1 MRLPPPHVRW
11 PLAIVVALV
20 LHVVVSLATVFVAT
34 SNPSYAVEEDYYEK
48 ALHWDEKR
56 AQDRRNIELG
66 WRIEIEVEPPD
77 SAGSP
82 AALEAILTGADEG
95 PIDGATVAVEAF
107 HNARAGNILRA
118 TLAGRG
124 AGRYAAELPMRW
136 AGVWEFRFVAE
147 RGSLRFTHAE
157 KRHVRGLRR

>member
-1 MRLPPPHVRW
+1 
-11 PLAIVVALV
+11 VVFF
-20 LHVVVSLATVFVAT
+20 SGLATVFVAT
-34 SNPSYAVEEDYYEK
+34 TNPSYAVEEDYYEK

-66 WRIEIEVEPPD
+66 WRIEIEVAPPD
-77 SAGSP
+77 AAGGP
-82 AALEAILTGADEG
+82 ASLVSVLTAADGG
-95 PIDGATVAVEAF
+95 PIDGATVTVEAF

-136 AGVWEFRFVAE
+136 SGVWEFRFVAE
-147 RGSLRFTHAE
+147 RGSERFTHAE
-157 KRHVRGLRR
+157 KRYVRGRRE